1 MWRRNAWIAALIGA
15 ATPGIAQAHL
25 VNTGFGPFYDGIT
38 HLFMAPQDVL
48 AAAAIAVLAGLRG
61 PRFGRWVLLVLPA
74 AWLAGAGPLVG
85 PHVPAALAMPLGLI
99 AAGGLAASDARISVH
114 WVVGLA
120 ALLGLLHGCTNG
132 ADLATDGLG
141 ADALAGIAFAV
152 FCVVALLAGQVATL
166 EGGWTRVAGRVAGS
180 WIAAIGLFMLGWA
193 LRPESLSA
201 LPGGIN

>member
-1 MWRRNAWIAALIGA
+1 MTCA

-38 HLFMAPQDVL
+38 HLFMAPEDVL
-48 AAAAIAVLAGLRG
+48 AAAALAVLAGLRG
-61 PRFGRWVLLVLPA
+61 PRFGRWVLLILPA
-74 AWLAGAGPLVG
+74 AWLAGAAAGPLLG
-85 PHVPAALAMPLGLI
+85 PHVPASLTMPIGLI
-99 AAGGLAASDARISVH
+99 AAGGLAASDARIAMH

-132 ADLATDGLG
+132 ADLASAGLG
-141 ADALAGIAFAV
+141 AGATAGIAFAV

-166 EGGWTRVAGRVAGS
+166 QGGWTRIAARVAGS

-193 LRPESLSA
+193 LRPDSLSA
-201 LPGGIN
+201 ASGGLN

>member
-1 MWRRNAWIAALIGA
+1 M
-15 ATPGIAQAHL
+15 
-25 VNTGFGPFYDGIT
+25 NTGFGPFYDGIT
-38 HLFMAPQDVL
+38 HLFMTPEDVL

-74 AWLAGAGPLVG
+74 AWLAGAAAGPLLG

-99 AAGGLAASDARISVH
+99 AAGGLAATDARISMN
-114 WVVGLA
+114 WALALA

-132 ADLATDGLG
+132 ADLAAEGLG
-141 ADALAGIAFAV
+141 AAALGGIAFAV

-166 EGGWTRVAGRVAGS
+166 QGGWTRVAARVAGS

-193 LRPESLSA
+193 LRPGTLSIA
-201 LPGGIN
+201 AGGLN